1 MLHSIE
7 TTYQRLKRFLA
18 KPALL
23 SLLSAMIVALYTL
36 TMPDYYRS
44 EARLL
49 PVETKGG
56 AGNLGGLAN
65 AAAALGV
72 MVPGGDGGDANYVD
86 ILNSRVLRE
95 KLLLTEFEYHI
106 RSWRFGEERVEK
118 ITLFNY
124 LKSKNMDRAVRT
136 VGAVLSCSRD
146 PKSRIISISAVTRS
160 PELSKLIVQRA
171 SKLLETFLQEKGRT
185 RGGAK
190 ALFAEAR
197 LDEARRELDDSEES
211 LRRFLETNRNY
222 QVSGD
227 PAVRLRGMRLE
238 AEYRLRQQ
246 LVTTIAMNR
255 EQALQE
261 EKNDMPILN
270 VLDSANLPIDKTKPN
285 RGFIVIFSAFI
296 VGLCSLIWFNGSR
309 ENFKRILR
317 LLIPGDK

>member
-1 MLHSIE
+1 MLHTAE
-7 TTYQRLKRFLA
+7 TTYQRLKRIFA

-23 SLLSAMIVALYTL
+23 SLLFSVFVAMYTL

-56 AGNLGGLAN
+56 AGSLGGLAN

-72 MVPGGDGGDANYVD
+72 MVPGGDGGDANYID
-86 ILNSRVLRE
+86 ILNSRALRE
-95 KLLLTEFEYHI
+95 KLLLTEYEFRI
-106 RSWRFGEERVEK
+106 RSWRFGEEKIEK
-118 ITLFNY
+118 ITLFHY
-124 LKSKNMDRAVRT
+124 LRSKNMDRAVGM

-146 PKSRIISISAVTRS
+146 PKSRIISISAVTKS

-185 RGGAK
+185 RGSAK

-197 LDEARRELDDSEES
+197 LNEARRELDDSEES
-211 LRRFLETNRNY
+211 LKRFLEINRNY

-255 EQALQE
+255 EQAMQE

-270 VLDSANLPIDKTKPN
+270 MLDHANLPIDKTKPN

-296 VGLCSLIWFNGSR
+296 VGVCSLIWFNSSR
-309 ENFKRILR
+309 EDLRRILR
-317 LLIPGDK
+317 WLIPGDK

>member
-23 SLLSAMIVALYTL
+23 SLLSAVIVALYTL

-56 AGNLGGLAN
+56 TGNLGGLAN

-296 VGLCSLIWFNGSR
+296 VGVCSLIWFNGSR
-309 ENFKRILR
+309 ESFQRILR

>member
-7 TTYQRLKRFLA
+7 TTYQNLKRILA

-23 SLLSAMIVALYTL
+23 SLLSAIIVALYTL

-95 KLLLTEFEYHI
+95 KLLLTDYEYRI

-211 LRRFLETNRNY
+211 LRRFLEINRNY
-222 QVSGD
+222 QISGD

-296 VGLCSLIWFNGSR
+296 VGVCSFIWFNGSR
-309 ENFKRILR
+309 ESLQRILL